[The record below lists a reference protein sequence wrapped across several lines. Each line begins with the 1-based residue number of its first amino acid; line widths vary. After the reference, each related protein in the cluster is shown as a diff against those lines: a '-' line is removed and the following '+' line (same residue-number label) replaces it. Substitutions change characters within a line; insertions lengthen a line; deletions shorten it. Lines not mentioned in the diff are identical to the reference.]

1 MDEFDYDYLAN
12 FWMLQEELYLKEQ
25 EDDDIQRTK
34 QDTTNA

>member
-25 EDDDIQRTK
+25 EKDDK
-34 QDTTNA
+34 QSRSVE